1 MATMTAQQIK
11 DRVRML
17 FLSHG
22 LTSQNEYR
30 LPNGRSL
37 DVAGFGKTGYIA
49 GVEVKITPKDFNR
62 DLKWPSYLPF
72 CKTFYFAVPLGFPV
86 DILPVELGV
95 IVCNPYRAEFMRGL
109 SKRNRIS
116 PTVLLRA

>member
-1 MATMTAQQIK
+1 MTTMTANIIK
-11 DRVRML
+11 DQVRML

-22 LTSQNEYR
+22 LTTQAEYC
-30 LPNGRSL
+30 LPNGRRL
-37 DVAGFGKTGYIA
+37 DVVGFGKSGFIA
-49 GVEVKITPKDFNR
+49 GVEVKLTAKDFNR

-72 CKTFYFAVPLGFPV
+72 CKTFYFAVPLGFPI
-86 DILPVELGV
+86 DILPIELGV
-95 IVCNPYRAEFMRGL
+95 IVCNPYRADIVRGL